1 MGGTHPTPSEAQG
14 EILYYCW
21 RVTFHNATEKN
32 CCSKFTLINQ
42 GSQTAAF
49 KLLSRKQR
57 GAFKLLYKHL
67 NQNEHISKVQF
78 HQPRMVLPVKLRYPV
93 RKITCVSRQT
103 CLNKSGKR
111 HSKPSMGAGTTIKTA
126 AAPPVWVMPTLS
138 LNASALRPE
147 IVSLM
152 CLVLSEPSR
161 LLSSLIA
168 CASFFL
174 PATLALQ
181 SRASHY
187 MHVNN
192 CALDAQRVFEAVW
205 QVLSS

>member
-1 MGGTHPTPSEAQG
+1 M
-14 EILYYCW
+14 
-21 RVTFHNATEKN
+21 
-32 CCSKFTLINQ
+32 
-42 GSQTAAF
+42 
-49 KLLSRKQR
+49 
-57 GAFKLLYKHL
+57 

-93 RKITCVSRQT
+93 RKLTCVSRQT

-138 LNASALRPE
+138 LNASALRTE

-192 CALDAQRVFEAVW
+192 CALEAQRVFEAVW
-205 QVLSS
+205 QVLSSWMAVLVPRSPQQPSLFKVVMNQICHILVKENIPYLDWMQ